1 MRTYAAQECQVNS
14 RSVCE
19 VRHEALIRTAALFLK
34 ERGDDRGF
42 TGVGRRGGG
51 PLGRQAS
58 GAAHEQHRS
67 EYSAHPQEGVKPAH
81 SSLEVQGGTP
91 NLERQ
96 RYRKFCSASS
106 CRSAPTGMMP
116 GVNLRAEAAD

>member
-19 VRHEALIRTAALFLK
+19 VRHEALIRAAALFPK

-51 PLGRQAS
+51 PRGRQAS
-58 GAAHEQHRS
+58 DAADEQHRS

-91 NLERQ
+91 V
-96 RYRKFCSASS
+96 FG
-106 CRSAPTGMMP
+106 APTIP
-116 GVNLRAEAAD
+116 QVLFPELLSFSTDRYDARC